1 MDTNTSSIIFLSLLR
16 SVTHETFPASQSA
29 LLFAKYWQHFMSAR
43 LSGHWWQRQRQS
55 SSVSWSSSEYSFSI
69 SSFYIKR
76 RKKLLLRTVLSIYC
90 HLINNV
96 KIFMGSNWVISKMN
110 ITKKL
115 IFLNLY
121 SLIYTHTD
129 HQREYHLLVKTPE
142 HPHSKYYYHWYGCHP
157 FYVINVWYLNLKIS
171 GYKNKFSWTFQ
182 MSCQLYQL
190 NQISKG

>member
-1 MDTNTSSIIFLSLLR
+1 MKHFQPHSQLYTLQVLTAFHVSLILWILIAETGTIVHTVLVLIWILIIYFLILYKK
-16 SVTHETFPASQSA
+16 F
-29 LLFAKYWQHFMSAR
+29 
-43 LSGHWWQRQRQS
+43 
-55 SSVSWSSSEYSFSI
+55 
-69 SSFYIKR
+69 
-76 RKKLLLRTVLSIYC
+76 KKLLLRTVLSIYC

-96 KIFMGSNWVISKMN
+96 KIFMGSNWIISKMN